1 MNEPNEMSL
10 RDEVPAVDET
20 ARQGETQKM
29 RPEEGYRR
37 DPSKIYYMPFN
48 AVSNKFAAAIGND
61 PSERHDHLVHEHEL
75 HDAWDSRLRSVKFS
89 GSRAQITR
97 LRPLSKQRSRLGLNA
112 WTTSMR
118 LWRARS

>member
-37 DPSKIYYMPFN
+37 DPSKIY
-48 AVSNKFAAAIGND
+48 
-61 PSERHDHLVHEHEL
+61 
-75 HDAWDSRLRSVKFS
+75 
-89 GSRAQITR
+89 
-97 LRPLSKQRSRLGLNA
+97 
-112 WTTSMR
+112 
-118 LWRARS
+118 